1 MVLGILISVASN
13 LLTNATYRRDCL
25 ASSGLLTIAVMG
37 KTAPLGL
44 RIEPEL
50 KAEIEKLAAADKRSV
65 AAYVE
70 IVLQA
75 HVDAQRKKS
84 KAK

>member
-1 MVLGILISVASN
+1 MA
-13 LLTNATYRRDCL
+13 
-25 ASSGLLTIAVMG
+25 

-65 AAYVE
+65 AQYVE
-70 IVLQA
+70 LVLQA
-75 HVDAQRKKS
+75 HVEAQRKKVRG
-84 KAK
+84 K

>member
-1 MVLGILISVASN
+1 MA
-13 LLTNATYRRDCL
+13 
-25 ASSGLLTIAVMG
+25 

-44 RIEPEL
+44 RITPEL

-70 IVLQA
+70 LVLQA
-75 HVDAQRKKS
+75 HVDALRKS
-84 KAK
+84 KAKK

>member
-1 MVLGILISVASN
+1 MA
-13 LLTNATYRRDCL
+13 
-25 ASSGLLTIAVMG
+25 

-65 AAYVE
+65 AQYVE
-70 IVLQA
+70 LVLQA
-75 HVDAQRKKS
+75 HVDAQRK
-84 KAK
+84 AKGKGKP

>member
-1 MVLGILISVASN
+1 MA
-13 LLTNATYRRDCL
+13 
-25 ASSGLLTIAVMG
+25 

-65 AAYVE
+65 AQYVE
-70 IVLQA
+70 LVLQA
-75 HVDAQRKKS
+75 HVEALRKARVK
-84 KAK
+84 K